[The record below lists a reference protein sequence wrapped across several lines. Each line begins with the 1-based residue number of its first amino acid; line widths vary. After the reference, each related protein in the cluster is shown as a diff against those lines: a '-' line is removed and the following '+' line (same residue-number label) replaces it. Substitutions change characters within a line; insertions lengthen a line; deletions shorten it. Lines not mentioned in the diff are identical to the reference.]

1 MYLAREAQVFDL
13 QIIVNSKSNRR
24 QCKMFRW
31 GDIRS
36 FVAFNQN
43 DLVKNYIFP
52 GQQKFFQKFGVLSQI
67 YKIIFQ
73 IGVLQ
78 QFLT

>member
-1 MYLAREAQVFDL
+1 MYSAREAQVSDL
-13 QIIVNSKSNRR
+13 QEIANPKSNRR
-24 QCKMFRW
+24 RCKMFRW

-52 GQQKFFQKFGVLSQI
+52 GQQKFFQKFGVLSQF

-73 IGVLQ
+73 IGAAK